1 MLVKPNLIIAIKPI
15 LDLPALRILL
25 SYITSFSG
33 NPSPAM
39 APLKYGCGFLDFLKM
54 STTSR
59 SISLKSPAF

>member
-39 APLKYGCGFLDFLKM
+39 APLKYGCGFLDFRK
-54 STTSR
+54 
-59 SISLKSPAF
+59 ID